1 MSDMSEKNGKV
12 NTVRNQ
18 IDEIREIILGDD
30 RVKFESEIA
39 ELRKENDDLRTELKT
54 LKSRLE
60 KSNIMLSANVEDL
73 TRVVDEN
80 KLLVKDLETLK
91 KDFEAKISRLN
102 EKKLDKTEIG
112 QAFIEW
118 GTRVK
123 DAKS

>member
-73 TRVVDEN
+73 IRVVDEN